1 MRRWGVC
8 GGEGRGGA
16 AHGPPHTRMHAP
28 TPPRTHATHS
38 VKKVALDQLT
48 FGPLNN
54 ICVMLFFAVVVEG
67 RSLRYARGKIA
78 RDYPT
83 VQARAPGGCC
93 CCPCCCTPLLL
104 LLLLGMVCARRQRW
118 WCPAPATRA
127 RALPHA
133 RSLAGARLAAVAG
146 GAVDQPGIRAAQ
158 GEEGVGQVVGGWP
171 FLDPHH
177 THACTRAPA
186 THPPTT
192 HQPHRPPPLRS
203 CACCGATW
211 CRLGGPPSSSSA
223 PALPP
228 PPPLHTL
235 RGAPW
240 GASSNRSR
248 RACPCTS
255 PTGCEQREGRGGL
268 ACPPRPARPPAAAA
282 ATCRACGP
290 SPSLPVPP
298 PQPLSLHA
306 ANPRVWS
313 ARCLCSPPLPAH
325 GHNDRCVNPAFNGS
339 AAWQGDWL
347 VVWCW

>member
-1 MRRWGVC
+1 MAAFVVLGWQRYLDSLHDKPLQTKALTSATLAACSDMLAQRLSSPAPLNWRRTATVALFGLLWSGPANHYWQAVLERIFPPGKGDAMRRWGVC

-158 GEEGVGQVVGGWP
+158 GEEGVGQVVGG
-171 FLDPHH
+171 
-177 THACTRAPA
+177 
-186 THPPTT
+186 
-192 HQPHRPPPLRS
+192 
-203 CACCGATW
+203 
-211 CRLGGPPSSSSA
+211 
-223 PALPP
+223 
-228 PPPLHTL
+228 
-235 RGAPW
+235 
-240 GASSNRSR
+240 R
-248 RACPCTS
+248 R
-255 PTGCEQREGRGGL
+255 
-268 ACPPRPARPPAAAA
+268 
-282 ATCRACGP
+282 
-290 SPSLPVPP
+290 V
-298 PQPLSLHA
+298 
-306 ANPRVWS
+306 
-313 ARCLCSPPLPAH
+313 
-325 GHNDRCVNPAFNGS
+325 
-339 AAWQGDWL
+339 L
-347 VVWCW
+347 VKTIE